1 MVCQPFFYYPHQTPS
16 FTQHAFSA
24 IVFSR
29 HHESGWLFFS
39 HGNDTSGRDM
49 ANKNTP
55 FHPIIYVRGY
65 AMTPSEI
72 DQTTADPFCGFNLG
86 STVYRA
92 VPDRDR
98 QPRKYIFES
107 PVIRLC
113 SEFNYQDVY
122 EDGYDILDPEW
133 ADNQDNKLT
142 SRSIIIYRYYDEAS
156 RLLGI
161 GKTPSITVF
170 SQKLG
175 DLILKVRDLVCAN
188 PENKIKPED
197 FRCYLVAHSM
207 GGLVCRGL
215 LHNPKNDIHNAR
227 QYVDKFFTYATP
239 HNGIE
244 VAGVNIPSWLSFADM
259 DNFNRKDMA
268 DYLGLED
275 AFKKTKSVAWIPEK
289 LFPPER
295 VFTMVGTNRMDY
307 EVAMGA
313 SRTFAGHGSDGLVR
327 ISNATLKALK
337 ADGTEG
343 TPCAKAFTYR
353 AHSGYFGIVNSEE
366 AYQNLTRFLFG
377 DVRIDIWVE
386 IEEIRLPKKLQ
397 EAVDNGSNVN
407 ALYQIEVLASP
418 RGKLWQLTR
427 RKSEED
433 SVACINQQELAGNKP
448 VNEYL
453 SSVFLANRERVK
465 GKRNLAYRLDLGIR
479 VPDYEIDRKLWIN
492 DHYEGSYLFR
502 NSIAIEIA
510 PPKDHTPDWH
520 IKYGWQDQGYNQADE
535 RINPEDTKTG
545 KVEVTIPFDSKTT
558 PGVTGKLRFLISAWN
573 TEA

>member
-1 MVCQPFFYYPHQTPS
+1 
-16 FTQHAFSA
+16 
-24 IVFSR
+24 
-29 HHESGWLFFS
+29 
-39 HGNDTSGRDM
+39 M

-72 DQTTADPFCGFNLG
+72 DETTADPFCGFNLG

-92 VPDRDR
+92 VPERDR

-107 PVIRLC
+107 PVIRLA

-133 ADNQDNKLT
+133 HENKDNKLS

-188 PENKIKPED
+188 PANHVQPEA

-215 LHNPKNDIHNAR
+215 LHNPKNDPKNAR

-239 HNGIE
+239 HDGIE
-244 VAGVNIPSWLSFADM
+244 VAGINIPSWLSYADM
-259 DNFNRKDMA
+259 DNFNRKQMA
-268 DYLGLED
+268 GYLGLEEV
-275 AFKKTKSVAWIPEK
+275 FKQTESVAWIPEN

-327 ISNATLKALK
+327 ISNATLKGLK
-337 ADGTEG
+337 ADGSKG
-343 TPCAKAFTYR
+343 QPCAKAFTYR

-377 DVRIDIWVE
+377 DVRVDIWIE
-386 IEEIRLPKKLQ
+386 IADIRLPKKVQ
-397 EAVDNGSNVN
+397 EALNNGSKVN
-407 ALYQIEVLASP
+407 ALYQIEILASP

-427 RKSEED
+427 RKAEED
-433 SVACINQQELAGNKP
+433 SVACISQQELSDKHP
-448 VNEYL
+448 IKEYL

-465 GKRNLAYRLDLGIR
+465 GKRDLAYRLDLGIR
-479 VPDYEIDRKLWIN
+479 VPDYEIDRKLWVN
-492 DHYEGSYLFR
+492 EHYEGSYLFR
-502 NSIAIEIA
+502 NSIALA
-510 PPKDHTPDWH
+510 LTPPSDTAQEWR
-520 IKYGWQDQGYNQADE
+520 IKYGWQDQGFSQADE
-535 RINPEDTKTG
+535 KINPQDTTGG
-545 KVEVTIPFDSKTT
+545 KVEVVIPFESKTT
-558 PGVTGKLRFLISAWN
+558 PGVTGNLRFVISPWN
-573 TEA
+573 TNT